1 MQKSRSYAP
10 GLAWVTYNQKL
21 VFHLCDLIHSTIF
34 PATQLVPRSIIVP
47 IMICIDEMHAS
58 VKQAYTQAFTIVKRQ
73 ATRRRVTRVAN
84 RHQATLYFYIY

>member
-1 MQKSRSYAP
+1 
-10 GLAWVTYNQKL
+10 
-21 VFHLCDLIHSTIF
+21 
-34 PATQLVPRSIIVP
+34 
-47 IMICIDEMHAS
+47 MICIVELQAL